1 MMVTKNK
8 LLNHVLVVLALL
20 LALVIFDIVTKGNRV
35 KEPTYKHIPT
45 DTTKTKSITDET
57 WFWLMLASS

>member
-1 MMVTKNK
+1 MVTKKK

-35 KEPTYKHIPT
+35 KEPTYKHTPT